1 MSWILKFKI
10 IGTFVASLVSL
21 PLMFLYKKF
30 PNFFTSIFSPVNS
43 SLWEHSKVIFGS
55 ILIGG
60 ITQKIIM
67 LIKKVPV
74 NNICFSTFIS
84 AIIAIPIYIILV
96 SILFSLFGE
105 RNVIKIL
112 VTFIAILVAAV
123 ISYFILKQP
132 EFKLENYT
140 IIFAIITYIIF
151 MFITYFKNKI

>member
-10 IGTFVASLVSL
+10 IGTIMASLASF
-21 PLMFLYKKF
+21 PLYFLYKKF
-30 PNFFTSIFSPVNS
+30 PNFFTSIFSPVNN

-60 ITQKIIM
+60 TIQKLMSIVRKIH
-67 LIKKVPV
+67 V

-84 AIIAIPIYIILV
+84 AIVAIPIYIILA
-96 SILFSLFGE
+96 SILFSTLGE
-105 RNVIKIL
+105 RNVIKISL
-112 VTFIAILVAAV
+112 TFVAILIAEV
-123 ISYFILKQP
+123 ISYFIMKQP

-151 MFITYFKNKI
+151 MFITYLKK

>member
-1 MSWILKFKI
+1 MSWILRLKI
-10 IGTFVASLVSL
+10 IGAIMASLVSL

-30 PNFFTSIFSPVNS
+30 PNFFTSIFSPVNN

-60 ITQKIIM
+60 ITQKIIV

-84 AIIAIPIYIILV
+84 AIIAIPIYIILA
-96 SILFSLFGE
+96 SILFSIFGE

-112 VTFIAILVAAV
+112 VTFIAILIAEL
-123 ISYFILKQP
+123 ISYFMMKQP

-140 IIFAIITYIIF
+140 IIFAIITYIVF
-151 MFITYFKNKI
+151 MFITYFRK

>member
-1 MSWILKFKI
+1 MSWVLRLKI
-10 IGTFVASLVSL
+10 IGAIMASLVSL

-30 PNFFTSIFSPVNS
+30 PNFFTSIFSPVNN

-60 ITQKIIM
+60 ITQKIIV

-84 AIIAIPIYIILV
+84 AIIAIPIYIILA

-112 VTFIAILVAAV
+112 VTFIAILIAEL
-123 ISYFILKQP
+123 ISYFMMKQP

-140 IIFAIITYIIF
+140 IIFAIIAYIIF
-151 MFITYFKNKI
+151 TFITYFRK

>member
-1 MSWILKFKI
+1 MSWVLRLKI
-10 IGTFVASLVSL
+10 IGAIMASLVSL

-30 PNFFTSIFSPVNS
+30 PNFFTSIFSPINN
-43 SLWEHSKVIFGS
+43 SLWEHLKIIFGS

-84 AIIAIPIYIILV
+84 AIIAIPIYIILA

-112 VTFIAILVAAV
+112 VTFIAILIAEL
-123 ISYFILKQP
+123 ISYFMMKQP

-140 IIFAIITYIIF
+140 IIFVIIAYIIF
-151 MFITYFKNKI
+151 TFITYFRK

>member
-1 MSWILKFKI
+1 MSWVLRLKI
-10 IGTFVASLVSL
+10 IGAIMASLVSL

-30 PNFFTSIFSPVNS
+30 PNFFTSIFSPINN
-43 SLWEHSKVIFGS
+43 SLWEHLKVIFGS

-84 AIIAIPIYIILV
+84 AIIAIPIYIILA
-96 SILFSLFGE
+96 SILFSIFGE

-112 VTFIAILVAAV
+112 VTFIAILIAEL
-123 ISYFILKQP
+123 ISYFMMKQP

-140 IIFAIITYIIF
+140 IIFAIITYIVF
-151 MFITYFKNKI
+151 MFITYFRK

>member
-1 MSWILKFKI
+1 MSWILKLTI
-10 IGTFVASLVSL
+10 IGTIVASLSSF
-21 PLMFLYKKF
+21 PLMFLYTKF
-30 PNFFTSIFSPVNS
+30 PNFFTSIFSPVNN
-43 SLWEHSKVIFGS
+43 SLWEHVKVIFGS

-84 AIIAIPIYIILV
+84 AIIAIPIYIILA

-105 RNVIKIL
+105 RSVIKIL
-112 VTFIAILVAAV
+112 VTFIAILVAEV
-123 ISYFILKQP
+123 ISYFIMKRP

-151 MFITYFKNKI
+151 VFITYFRK

>member
-1 MSWILKFKI
+1 MSWILRLKI
-10 IGTFVASLVSL
+10 IGAIMASLVSL

-30 PNFFTSIFSPVNS
+30 PNFFTSIFSPVNN

-60 ITQKIIM
+60 ITQKIIV

-84 AIIAIPIYIILV
+84 AIIAIPIYIILA
-96 SILFSLFGE
+96 SILFSIFGE
-105 RNVIKIL
+105 RNIIKIL
-112 VTFIAILVAAV
+112 VTFIAILIAEL
-123 ISYFILKQP
+123 ISYFMMKQP

-140 IIFAIITYIIF
+140 IIFAIITYIVF
-151 MFITYFKNKI
+151 MFITYFRK

>member
-1 MSWILKFKI
+1 MSWVLRLKI
-10 IGTFVASLVSL
+10 IGAIMASLVSL

-30 PNFFTSIFSPVNS
+30 PNFFTSIFSPINN
-43 SLWEHSKVIFGS
+43 SLWEHLKVIFGS

-84 AIIAIPIYIILV
+84 AIIAIPIYIILA
-96 SILFSLFGE
+96 SILFSIFGE

-112 VTFIAILVAAV
+112 VTFIAILIAEL
-123 ISYFILKQP
+123 ISYFMMKQP

-140 IIFAIITYIIF
+140 IIFVIIAYIIF
-151 MFITYFKNKI
+151 TFITYFRK

>member
-1 MSWILKFKI
+1 MSWVLRLKI
-10 IGTFVASLVSL
+10 IGAIMASLVSL

-30 PNFFTSIFSPVNS
+30 PNFFTSIFSPVNN
-43 SLWEHSKVIFGS
+43 SLWEHVKVIFGS

-84 AIIAIPIYIILV
+84 AIIAIPIYIILA
-96 SILFSLFGE
+96 SILFSIFGE

-112 VTFIAILVAAV
+112 VTFIAILIAEL
-123 ISYFILKQP
+123 ISYFMMKQP

-140 IIFAIITYIIF
+140 IIFAIITYIVF
-151 MFITYFKNKI
+151 MFITYFRK

>member
-1 MSWILKFKI
+1 M
-10 IGTFVASLVSL
+10 ASLVSL

-30 PNFFTSIFSPVNS
+30 PNFFTSIFSPINN

-60 ITQKIIM
+60 ITQKIIV

-84 AIIAIPIYIILV
+84 AIIAIPIYIILA
-96 SILFSLFGE
+96 SILFSIFGE

-112 VTFIAILVAAV
+112 VTFIAILIAEL
-123 ISYFILKQP
+123 ISYFMMKQP

-140 IIFAIITYIIF
+140 IIFAIITYIVF
-151 MFITYFKNKI
+151 MFITYFRK

>member
-10 IGTFVASLVSL
+10 IGTFVASLVSF

-30 PNFFTSIFSPVNS
+30 PNFFTSIFSPVNN
-43 SLWEHSKVIFGS
+43 SLWEHVKVIFGS

-60 ITQKIIM
+60 ITQKIIV
-67 LIKKVPV
+67 LIKKVTV

-84 AIIAIPIYIILV
+84 AIIAIPVYIILA

-105 RNVIKIL
+105 RSVIKIL
-112 VTFIAILVAAV
+112 VTFIAILVAEV
-123 ISYFILKQP
+123 ISYFIMKQP

-151 MFITYFKNKI
+151 MFITYFRK

>member
-1 MSWILKFKI
+1 MSWVLRLKI
-10 IGTFVASLVSL
+10 IGAIMASLVSL

-30 PNFFTSIFSPVNS
+30 PNFFTSIFSPINN

-84 AIIAIPIYIILV
+84 AIIAIPIYIILA

-112 VTFIAILVAAV
+112 VTFIAILIAEL
-123 ISYFILKQP
+123 ISYFMMKQP

-140 IIFAIITYIIF
+140 IIFAIITYIVF
-151 MFITYFKNKI
+151 MFITYFRK

>member
-1 MSWILKFKI
+1 MSWVLRLKI
-10 IGTFVASLVSL
+10 IGAIMASLVSL

-30 PNFFTSIFSPVNS
+30 PNFFTSIFSPVNN

-60 ITQKIIM
+60 ITQKIIV

-84 AIIAIPIYIILV
+84 AIIAIPIYIILA

-112 VTFIAILVAAV
+112 VTFIAILIAEL
-123 ISYFILKQP
+123 ISYFMMKQP

-140 IIFAIITYIIF
+140 IIFAIITYIVF
-151 MFITYFKNKI
+151 MFITYFRK

>member
-10 IGTFVASLVSL
+10 IGTVVATVVSY
-21 PLMFLYKKF
+21 PLYILYRKF
-30 PNFFTSIFSPVNS
+30 PNFLTSIFSPVNN
-43 SLWEHSKVIFGS
+43 SLWEHAKVIFSS

-67 LIKKVPV
+67 IALKIHV

-84 AIIAIPIYIILV
+84 AIVAIPLYIILA
-96 SILFSLFGE
+96 SILFSIYGE
-105 RNVIKIL
+105 NNVIKFIL
-112 VTFIAILVAAV
+112 TFIAILVAEI
-123 ISYFILKQP
+123 ISYFIMKRP

-151 MFITYFKNKI
+151 TFITYFKK